1 MQGDEGSLEATVRLN
16 NPLGHAETIEVVS
29 AAGSQHSS
37 TLAVTAVAQRLW
49 GTQARG
55 ELRLGQTTRSFQ
67 RHSSFTEQV
76 CGGANCSP
84 VSTERALTHS
94 TCRFLLLLFTAAWCG
109 HDGG

>member
-1 MQGDEGSLEATVRLN
+1 MRLN
-16 NPLGHAETIEVVS
+16 NPLGHAETVEVVA

-76 CGGANCSP
+76 RSSCA
-84 VSTERALTHS
+84 VSLLCVLSRKERSLTRIMS
-94 TCRFLLLLFTAAWCG
+94 CTFLLRFTAAWRG
-109 HDGG
+109 HHGG

>member
-1 MQGDEGSLEATVRLN
+1 MRLN
-16 NPLGHAETIEVVS
+16 NPLGHAETVEVVA

-76 CGGANCSP
+76 GVQSK
-84 VSTERALTHS
+84 STALLP
-94 TCRFLLLLFTAAWCG
+94 RNAAL
-109 HDGG
+109 